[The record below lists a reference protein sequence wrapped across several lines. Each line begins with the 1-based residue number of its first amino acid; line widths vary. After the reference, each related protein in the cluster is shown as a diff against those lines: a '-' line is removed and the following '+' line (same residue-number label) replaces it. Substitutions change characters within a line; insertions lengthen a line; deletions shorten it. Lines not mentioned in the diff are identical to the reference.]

1 MILDKRRVILTAI
14 HLSVCVQLSQSAAP
28 PCDPNDPNSCNDMM
42 ECQTYNNP
50 ANPGQKL
57 SNCYCKSGFN
67 SINDG
72 ATCEDVD
79 ECAANQHRCNQN
91 QVCVNTHGGHKCDC
105 PEGYKTRQMGRD
117 YTICID
123 INECAIKKDNP
134 EDGSKRSLNGC
145 GSIAGSTCKNIDG
158 SFECECKKG
167 YDENNRHKDC
177 RDINECDRGIDGCD
191 SISTTCENLPGF
203 FKCACKK
210 GFQKSPSQGAT
221 DACTDIDEC
230 SNIRLNKCDYKSF
243 NNFYN
248 DNKREKIATC
258 TNLPGSFQCQCV
270 DEGRH
275 WDSEFTYLKDQNGRE
290 TDIIKSHKC
299 VNINECDRFSPCDL
313 SKSRCVDKIG
323 SYECKCQPGYKNDP
337 NNPDKC
343 IDINEC
349 ELTGNDYPC
358 DKINGSCINTIGSYT
373 CLCNKGFEPE
383 ILENGK
389 TNFKSCVDIDECA
402 PNNIQHDCDCNS
414 KNDRNCST
422 DESYCVNT
430 IGSYHC
436 ECKQGFEL
444 NSSKSCQDIN
454 ECLLEENV
462 CDPGFTSEESGF
474 ECLNNLGSYI
484 CRCKQ
489 HYQQDLNTGRCVAM
503 GCNGYSKCRS
513 PAMCIVDK
521 QTKQPSCACPKYY
534 EKSGPY
540 GCQDINECLNYCM
553 NFSFDENNC
562 PCAIKQDCKNNIGAA
577 ATCTWP
583 AGMETT
589 EAPPSPDTPPT
600 PFKYCDQ
607 NVCEEIGVN
616 TETCVEDD
624 DVGRKYRCQCKKGF
638 SGLNC
643 QFVDQVIPT
652 PTTPTETTSSEN
664 DEEENEKK
672 DSTFVTRDQLLINA
686 TKFEK
691 IICWGMKQEMD
702 VQNLSNQLEDS
713 DSLYCS
719 LINTSFVTLITSMMF
734 SISCLISSRKNRSP
748 VIYRAGSGF

>member
-1 MILDKRRVILTAI
+1 
-14 HLSVCVQLSQSAAP
+14 
-28 PCDPNDPNSCNDMM
+28 
-42 ECQTYNNP
+42 
-50 ANPGQKL
+50 
-57 SNCYCKSGFN
+57 
-67 SINDG
+67 
-72 ATCEDVD
+72 
-79 ECAANQHRCNQN
+79 
-91 QVCVNTHGGHKCDC
+91 
-105 PEGYKTRQMGRD
+105 
-117 YTICID
+117 
-123 INECAIKKDNP
+123 
-134 EDGSKRSLNGC
+134 
-145 GSIAGSTCKNIDG
+145 
-158 SFECECKKG
+158 
-167 YDENNRHKDC
+167 
-177 RDINECDRGIDGCD
+177 
-191 SISTTCENLPGF
+191 
-203 FKCACKK
+203 
-210 GFQKSPSQGAT
+210 
-221 DACTDIDEC
+221 
-230 SNIRLNKCDYKSF
+230 
-243 NNFYN
+243 
-248 DNKREKIATC
+248 
-258 TNLPGSFQCQCV
+258 
-270 DEGRH
+270 
-275 WDSEFTYLKDQNGRE
+275 
-290 TDIIKSHKC
+290 
-299 VNINECDRFSPCDL
+299 
-313 SKSRCVDKIG
+313 
-323 SYECKCQPGYKNDP
+323 
-337 NNPDKC
+337 
-343 IDINEC
+343 
-349 ELTGNDYPC
+349 
-358 DKINGSCINTIGSYT
+358 
-373 CLCNKGFEPE
+373 
-383 ILENGK
+383 
-389 TNFKSCVDIDECA
+389 
-402 PNNIQHDCDCNS
+402 
-414 KNDRNCST
+414 
-422 DESYCVNT
+422 
-430 IGSYHC
+430 
-436 ECKQGFEL
+436 
-444 NSSKSCQDIN
+444 
-454 ECLLEENV
+454 LLEENV